1 LTFGAFF
8 ADLDLDGRLD
18 IVCANGH
25 LEPGIQ
31 KVFPTQQYE
40 QSPQLFWNA
49 GKRQPTQLLALGEEK
64 TGKDFQKPMV
74 GRGATYADIDA
85 DGDLDIL
92 MTANGGKP
100 RLLRNDQKTQH
111 GWLRVRLKDKANTGA
126 IGSTITLRTAKDE
139 ILARCITP
147 TRSYLSQAELTATF
161 GLGDRKPEELT
172 VQWADGTVQVVPI
185 EKLNQLLVIEQPKD

>member
-1 LTFGAFF
+1 
-8 ADLDLDGRLD
+8 
-18 IVCANGH
+18 
-25 LEPGIQ
+25 
-31 KVFPTQQYE
+31 
-40 QSPQLFWNA
+40 
-49 GKRQPTQLLALGEEK
+49 
-64 TGKDFQKPMV
+64 
-74 GRGATYADIDA
+74 
-85 DGDLDIL
+85 
-92 MTANGGKP
+92 
-100 RLLRNDQKTQH
+100 LRNDQKTQH